1 MPSASSGR
9 YQSRLFKFFHQQS
22 RRWGEQFDRTKR
34 HLQVT
39 ASWSLEAL
47 LYPVYLLIQK
57 ATGSAGKQLYTG
69 EQQPRLHLPTNE
81 TDSQPETPP
90 SSDTPIQRV
99 LEAVEM
105 QAREIEK
112 RFLMERWGDG
122 EVGRISN
129 KTPPITSFPHH
140 PIAETSIPPSPYCPP
155 LAPNFKG
162 NPQAF
167 HHVVSSPPQVL
178 GIASLLENRN
188 LVLVT
193 AENEILDILTPQQQ
207 EKLQNRI
214 LDEVAKYWHSWRLLQ
229 VKNETKLVPEI
240 DRLLNKLT
248 SGSRGKVPALP
259 QETKTEDKIE
269 YQYLPIP
276 SPALALLDTAFA
288 QMESHAV
295 VPISRVSGQLLE
307 AVQNQLNIFLYGKHQ
322 QLTAEQEVL
331 AADGEHQTSKIQAL
345 IWGAIHY
352 FFGRNPKKLEQT
364 TPTHTVEQLAI
375 GGNKK
380 PQTALPQRPPSSA
393 LPKSPDLQSENIAD
407 PWLTMDDL
415 FGDLQESTEV
425 VNEQQLLVTSSQT
438 TKSALPDSSSVRTTG
453 EINSKIK
460 NQNSKLKIQNSKF
473 KTQNSKLKIRNLS
486 PILALFSKRSP
497 LPHSENKSNK
507 GEILHQQYRQTTQVE
522 AKPDWIETQARTI
535 GYEKHPLEQILE
547 WLDRV
552 MLWLE
557 DIFVKIGLFL
567 QGLLRGK

>member
-1 MPSASSGR
+1 MPSATSGR
-9 YQSRLFKFFHQQS
+9 YQSRLFKFFHRQS

-34 HLQVT
+34 HLEVA

-57 ATGSAGKQLYTG
+57 ATASYSGKQLHTD
-69 EQQPRLHLPTNE
+69 EQQPRLHLQGNE
-81 TDSQPETPP
+81 ADSQSETPP
-90 SSDTPIQRV
+90 SADTPIQRV
-99 LEAVEM
+99 LAAVDTL
-105 QAREIEK
+105 QAREIER
-112 RFLMERWGDG
+112 RFPLAKWADWL
-122 EVGRISN
+122 VGRIPN
-129 KTPPITSFPHH
+129 KTPPITPFPHR
-140 PIAETSIPPSPYCPP
+140 PIAETAIPPSRDP
-155 LAPNFKG
+155 L
-162 NPQAF
+162 
-167 HHVVSSPPQVL
+167 VSSPPVVQ
-178 GIASLLENRN
+178 GIASLLVNRN

-214 LDEVAKYWHSWRLLQ
+214 IDEVAKYWRSWRLAQ
-229 VKNETKLVPEI
+229 VENETKLLPEI

-248 SGSRGKVPALP
+248 SGSRGEVPALP
-259 QETKTEDKIE
+259 QGTKTEDIVQ
-269 YQYLPIP
+269 YQYLPLP

-288 QMESHAV
+288 QIESHAV

-331 AADGEHQTSKIQAL
+331 TPDREYQTSKIQAL
-345 IWGAIHY
+345 IWGAINY

-364 TPTHTVEQLAI
+364 TPTHTVDQLPI
-375 GGNKK
+375 GRNNK

-415 FGDLQESTEV
+415 FGDLQEVTEV
-425 VNEQQLLVTSSQT
+425 VNEQQLLIRSSQT
-438 TKSALPDSSSVRTTG
+438 TKSALPDSSSVRTRG
-453 EINSKIK
+453 EM
-460 NQNSKLKIQNSKF
+460 NSKF
-473 KTQNSKLKIRNLS
+473 KIPNFSSSSHS
-486 PILALFSKRSP
+486 PISKP
-497 LPHSENKSNK
+497 ETQSNK
-507 GEILHQQYRQTTQVE
+507 AESVHQQRKTTQVE
-522 AKPDWIETQARTI
+522 PKPDWIETKAQTI

-567 QGLLRGK
+567 RGLLRGK

>member
-1 MPSASSGR
+1 MPSATSGR

-34 HLQVT
+34 HLQVA

-57 ATGSAGKQLYTG
+57 ATASYSGKQLHTG

-81 TDSQPETPP
+81 ADSQSETPP
-90 SSDTPIQRV
+90 SGDSPIQRV

-105 QAREIEK
+105 QAREIQR
-112 RFLMERWGDG
+112 RFPVGRWGDWQ
-122 EVGRISN
+122 VGKIPN
-129 KTPPITSFPHH
+129 KTPPITPFSHH
-140 PIAETSIPPSPYCPP
+140 PIAGTSIAPQPHSLETPSLSSPYCP
-155 LAPNFKG
+155 
-162 NPQAF
+162 
-167 HHVVSSPPQVL
+167 SPPVVR
-178 GIASLLENRN
+178 GIASNLVNRN

-207 EKLQNRI
+207 KKLQNRI
-214 LDEVAKYWHSWRLLQ
+214 IDEVGKYWRSWRLFK
-229 VKNETKLVPEI
+229 VKNETNLLPEI
-240 DRLLNKLT
+240 DHLLNKLT

-259 QETKTEDKIE
+259 QETKTEDRLK
-269 YQYLPIP
+269 YQYLPSP
-276 SPALALLDTAFA
+276 FPALALLDTAFA
-288 QMESHAV
+288 QMESYAV

-307 AVQNQLNIFLYGKHQ
+307 AVQNQLNIFIYGKHQ
-322 QLTAEQEVL
+322 QLTTEQEVL
-331 AADGEHQTSKIQAL
+331 TRDREHQTSKIQAL

-364 TPTHTVEQLAI
+364 TPTNSVEQLPI
-375 GGNKK
+375 GRNNK
-380 PQTALPQRPPSSA
+380 PQSALTQRPPSSA

-415 FGDLQESTEV
+415 FGDLQEVTEV

-438 TKSALPDSSSVRTTG
+438 TKSALPTSFSVRTTG
-453 EINSKIK
+453 EINSKF
-460 NQNSKLKIQNSKF
+460 KIQNSKF
-473 KTQNSKLKIRNLS
+473 KIRKLS

>member
-1 MPSASSGR
+1 MPSATSGR

-34 HLQVT
+34 HLQVA

-57 ATGSAGKQLYTG
+57 GTASVGKQLHTN
-69 EQQPRLHLPTNE
+69 EQQPKLYLPTNE
-81 TDSQPETPP
+81 TDSQPESPP

-105 QAREIEK
+105 QARDIEK

-155 LAPNFKG
+155 LAPNFGG
-162 NPQAF
+162 NFKAF

-178 GIASLLENRN
+178 GIASLLANRN

-214 LDEVAKYWHSWRLLQ
+214 IDEVAKYWHSWRLVK
-229 VKNETKLVPEI
+229 VKNETKLLPEI
-240 DRLLNKLT
+240 DSLLNKLT
-248 SGSRGKVPALP
+248 SGSRDKVALLP
-259 QETKTEDKIE
+259 QEMKTEDIDE
-269 YQYLPIP
+269 YQYLPLP
-276 SPALALLDTAFA
+276 ASALALLDAAFA

-307 AVQNQLNIFLYGKHQ
+307 AVQNQLNIFVYGKHQ
-322 QLTAEQEVL
+322 QLTAEQEL
-331 AADGEHQTSKIQAL
+331 LTPDREHQTSKIQAL

-364 TPTHTVEQLAI
+364 TPTNSVEQLPI

-415 FGDLQESTEV
+415 FGDVQEVTV

-438 TKSALPDSSSVRTTG
+438 TKSALPTSPSIKTTG
-453 EINSKIK
+453 EINSKF
-460 NQNSKLKIQNSKF
+460 KIPNFS
-473 KTQNSKLKIRNLS
+473 SSSHS
-486 PILALFSKRSP
+486 PISKP
-497 LPHSENKSNK
+497 ETHSNK
-507 GEILHQQYRQTTQVE
+507 AESVYQQRKTTQVE
-522 AKPDWIETQARTI
+522 APDWIETQAQTV

-547 WLDRV
+547 WLDRA

-567 QGLLRGK
+567 RGLLRGK